1 MQRCTTIK
9 AKYWQG
15 AQKHFRYLSYS
26 FFTGKHCLFLN
37 KSPLLLFLSF
47 IANQWQKICLICP
60 TITHSID
67 IGTKWHYPERRAHR
81 LDDFSQSEM
90 MILYYQ
96 FHNIN
101 EKDGLHFD
109 ESCKV
114 AIVLVLYC
122 KAQMYY
128 LCNFPFE
135 RKNWKRLF
143 HFTAFS
149 QSYCLMNVNIPA
161 FYEFECRR
169 QLTDH
174 T

>member
-1 MQRCTTIK
+1 MQRSTNIK
-9 AKYWQG
+9 AKHPQG

-26 FFTGKHCLFLN
+26 FSLGSISYSSINLHYYF
-37 KSPLLLFLSF
+37 FLSF

-67 IGTKWHYPERRAHR
+67 IGTKWHYLERRAHR

-161 FYEFECRR
+161 FY
-169 QLTDH
+169 QLWM
-174 T
+174 

>member
-1 MQRCTTIK
+1 MWKQNIDREYRNISDIVL
-9 AKYWQG
+9 
-15 AQKHFRYLSYS
+15 H
-26 FFTGKHCLFLN
+26 FFTGKLCLFLY

-67 IGTKWHYPERRAHR
+67 IGSEWHYLERRAHR
-81 LDDFSQSEM
+81 LGDFSQSEM

-161 FYEFECRR
+161 FY
-169 QLTDH
+169 QLPM
-174 T
+174 